1 MKKLKYIIAGIGLLF
16 ASCDVLDQQPQDA
29 VTPDLAFVDGK
40 SARAALV
47 GLYASLQPES
57 YYGAYF
63 QYTNDNFAD
72 ITTYLGFFVGFQE
85 VDSKNIPSTNDN
97 IQQVWLGIY
106 AAINVANEII
116 DGVPGVPDENFSQE
130 ARAEIIAQAK
140 AIRALAYLDLLTH
153 WGEHWDPGSA
163 FGLPLV
169 TKSTGSN
176 FANVEFV
183 ERSSVA
189 ATYDL
194 ILADLQDALG
204 VLEDSG
210 DNTRVTKAFVQGLLA
225 RTYLHRKDYA
235 QAITYASQVI
245 DNENFT
251 LNPSYE
257 DIFASDLTG
266 ESIFELVYNSLDQ
279 SNLALYTIRRDEVR
293 PDPALIASFEIGD
306 QRRNLIA
313 PVPGF
318 VGERLIKAE
327 DFSSNANPA
336 YIMRMAEMYLIRAEA
351 KFLSGSDPVGAL
363 ADLNAVRTRAGLS
376 PHADGSNFV
385 NKLLNEIRWEFFG
398 EGHRMRALARL
409 SKAEEVLGI
418 EAFRKIYP
426 IPFRELNI
434 KGNKLVQNP
443 GYN

>member
-29 VTPDLAFVDGK
+29 VTPDLAFIDGK

-72 ITTYLGFFVGFQE
+72 ITTYLGFYVGFQE

-130 ARAEIIAQAK
+130 ERAEIIAQAK

-153 WGEHWDPGSA
+153 WGEHWDAGSA

-194 ILADLQDALG
+194 IVADLQDALA

-225 RTYLHRKDYA
+225 RTFLHRKDYA
-235 QAITYASQVI
+235 QATNYASQVI
-245 DNENFT
+245 DNENFG
-251 LNPSYE
+251 LNPSSE
-257 DIFASDLTG
+257 DIFVSDLTS

-293 PDPALIASFEIGD
+293 PDPALIASFEPGD
-306 QRRNLIA
+306 QRRKLIA
-313 PVPGF
+313 PVTGF

-351 KFLSGSDPVGAL
+351 KFLSGSDAAGAL

-409 SKAEEVLGI
+409 NKAEEVLGI
-418 EAFRKIYP
+418 QSFRKIYP

>member
-1 MKKLKYIIAGIGLLF
+1 MKKFTYITVAIALLF
-16 ASCDVLDQQPQDA
+16 SSCDVLDQQPQDA
-29 VTPDLAFVDGK
+29 VTPDLAFIDGK

-47 GLYASLQPES
+47 GLYSSLQPEA

-72 ITTYLGFFVGFQE
+72 ITTFLGFYVGFQE

-106 AAINVANEII
+106 AAINGANEII
-116 DGVPGVPDENFSQE
+116 DGVPGVPDENFSPE
-130 ARAEIIAQAK
+130 ERAEIIAQAK

-153 WGEHWDPGSA
+153 WGEHWDTGSE
-163 FGLPLV
+163 FGLPLA
-169 TKSTGSN
+169 TTSTGSN
-176 FANVEFV
+176 YANVVFL

-194 ILADLQDALG
+194 IEGDLEDALA

-210 DNTRVTKAFVQGLLA
+210 DNTRVNRAFVQGLLA
-225 RTYLHRKDYA
+225 RTFLHKKDYA
-235 QAITYASQVI
+235 QAISYATQVI
-245 DNENFT
+245 DNSNFE

-257 DIFASDLTG
+257 DIFANDLTG

-293 PDPALIASFEIGD
+293 PDPALIASFEPGD
-306 QRRNLIA
+306 ERRNLIA

-318 VGERLIKAE
+318 VGERLIKSE
-327 DFSSNANPA
+327 DFSANANPA

-351 KFLSGSDPVGAL
+351 KFLSGSDVAGAL
-363 ADLNAVRTRAGLS
+363 ADLNAVRTRSGLP
-376 PHADGSNFV
+376 PHADASNFV
-385 NKLLNEIRWEFFG
+385 DKLLNEIRWEFFG

-409 SKAEEVLGI
+409 NKAEEVLGI
-418 EAFRKIYP
+418 EAFRRIYP